1 MLHGLLL
8 PLQPSDRWRTSLLSR
23 LPPLRA
29 FLRSKLWPERIN
41 FGFTV
46 YAFAAINAILFLGP
60 QDRDHNFA
68 LNAFWCYWC
77 EAPWTICGPDPGTMT
92 PTI

>member
-1 MLHGLLL
+1 MLPFELSFCMALSHASSL
-8 PLQPSDRWRTSLLSR
+8 PSQPSDRWRISLLSR

-41 FGFTV
+41 SGFTV

-77 EAPWTICGPDPGTMT
+77 AA
-92 PTI
+92 